1 VPPAHRYAQFELAD
15 LFAEAVGAT
24 SGSRYALVKRLH
36 TNSGVA
42 HRNLALPEEAYAA
55 LFDLG
60 VANGAF
66 ITGAVDLVVAATV
79 TGIAVPTLDGR
90 PAWRAC
96 TGHPPGDVAVLI
108 CVELCSLTF
117 QRDDLSTANLA
128 VEDLTRADLTW
139 WVAHPG
145 SPKVLEALQE
155 APEVRARRWRSS
167 ASVVSACPRSGSSPT
182 VHPDAVTTVMT
193 MTLNLRVCSR
203 SAAPSGRPMPC
214 PQQ

>member
-96 TGHPPGDVAVLI
+96 TATP
-108 CVELCSLTF
+108 
-117 QRDDLSTANLA
+117 
-128 VEDLTRADLTW
+128 RAT
-139 WVAHPG
+139 
-145 SPKVLEALQE
+145 SPS
-155 APEVRARRWRSS
+155 SS
-167 ASVVSACPRSGSSPT
+167 ASSCAASLSSATTCPLRTSP
-182 VHPDAVTTVMT
+182 
-193 MTLNLRVCSR
+193 SR
-203 SAAPSGRPMPC
+203 T
-214 PQQ
+214 